1 MKKLTTGFWMGM
13 IALAALL
20 LAYWGGLGEV
30 VTRWDRQ
37 EEYGHGYFIPV
48 LTAWMLWRRK
58 DALQASM
65 GSGAWQGLAVVGIGV
80 FALLLGELTALF
92 ILIQYGF
99 LISLAGLVLCL
110 GGSGIFRLSVVP
122 IVFLA
127 FAIPLPYFIEAK
139 LTAGMQLLSSQ
150 IGVAVLRV
158 LGSAVFLEGNVIDLG
173 EYKLQVVEACSGLRY
188 LYPLLS
194 IGFLMG
200 FMYRAPFWQ
209 RSVVFLTTVPITIFM
224 NSLRIAMVG
233 LLVERWGSDMAD
245 GFLHYFEGWIVFM
258 LCLGMLLGEIWLFER
273 IGSGR
278 KVFDCLDLPEV
289 SPVKPKFL
297 PRSFN
302 APLAGAIL
310 LLILAIAGQQ
320 LMNSRQELQPVRS
333 SLATFPLKLGQWQA
347 KESGLSQQVESA
359 LGLDDYILAD
369 YRRTDEP
376 TVNFYVA
383 YYGSQRK
390 GVSPHSPA
398 VCMPGGGWAITSLE
412 PVRMV
417 VKGELPFNAYRVVIE
432 RDNRRQLVYYWFEGR
447 GRRVAN
453 EYLVKWNLFVDALFK
468 NRTDGALVRI
478 TTPLLQE
485 ESTEQADIRLKAF
498 MEDAVP
504 ALSAYVPK

>member
-1 MKKLTTGFWMGM
+1 LKKLTTGFWMGM

-273 IGSGR
+273 IR
-278 KVFDCLDLPEV
+278 E
-289 SPVKPKFL
+289 
-297 PRSFN
+297 R
-302 APLAGAIL
+302 A
-310 LLILAIAGQQ
+310 Q
-320 LMNSRQELQPVRS
+320 
-333 SLATFPLKLGQWQA
+333 
-347 KESGLSQQVESA
+347 
-359 LGLDDYILAD
+359 
-369 YRRTDEP
+369 
-376 TVNFYVA
+376 
-383 YYGSQRK
+383 
-390 GVSPHSPA
+390 GV
-398 VCMPGGGWAITSLE
+398 
-412 PVRMV
+412 
-417 VKGELPFNAYRVVIE
+417 
-432 RDNRRQLVYYWFEGR
+432 
-447 GRRVAN
+447 
-453 EYLVKWNLFVDALFK
+453 
-468 NRTDGALVRI
+468 
-478 TTPLLQE
+478 
-485 ESTEQADIRLKAF
+485 
-498 MEDAVP
+498 
-504 ALSAYVPK
+504 